1 MRSRVRNLFGFVFL
15 LGAAPAFSASVSDVM
30 PFSNHRT
37 AVNERLTLTL
47 TDAAERSVQDVVVR
61 ATGGVD
67 TSGWILIAVLHGP
80 DAALVQE
87 GQRVRAFSVN
97 ARTRL
102 HVARVTRVTRQQ
114 NGVRVEATL
123 EGRVLG
129 ISTRY
134 LMEIVTGSI

>member
-1 MRSRVRNLFGFVFL
+1 
-15 LGAAPAFSASVSDVM
+15 M